1 MILIINMSQKKQK
14 SQNFVASARKSQ
26 QELMDLRN
34 GIQDIYESQI
44 KGYNDICIADF
55 IKSKKQNTPEDNKS
69 LKIMQNMTALSES
82 IIDPNGSL
90 YNRKRSEKIKMEKR
104 ASKIS
109 TKEINDMS
117 LYFFEQLLEG
127 DRSNFEQ
134 VEYMPEVQLL
144 EKISNYKDITSSKQ
158 LNNSR

>member
-1 MILIINMSQKKQK
+1 
-14 SQNFVASARKSQ
+14 
-26 QELMDLRN
+26 
-34 GIQDIYESQI
+34 
-44 KGYNDICIADF
+44 
-55 IKSKKQNTPEDNKS
+55 
-69 LKIMQNMTALSES
+69 
-82 IIDPNGSL
+82 
-90 YNRKRSEKIKMEKR
+90 MEKR